1 MSKSI
6 QYLWIESSHC
16 FEKQEFNFSQEYNIH
31 YDEENNKLDI
41 NKNEKYVS
49 NFFGDN
55 TDVTAVVGKNGTG
68 KTSLLNYISSI
79 NYYNGLY
86 NNTHGNCIVVY
97 LENGN
102 LKIFCS
108 PQIKERGIEC
118 DYEINELIDGNN
130 FVSDIFFKNIRYEYF
145 TTVFNKANTTKSE
158 NFGGYVNL
166 STYSML
172 KKSNK
177 RDVDLFFLDEFSG
190 QIKFF
195 SANKDKISDFGIN
208 YPKYVTVWFNNN
220 KNGIEDACRKGSE
233 NGTSEEKIK
242 QYSDEIIK
250 NCFSQKESG
259 FKANFQERIS
269 CSMTLSIINR
279 LIKIGLDNSQCKQM
293 IEIIKTSFG
302 NGQKTDTEL
311 WINPFDKLKGFLS
324 EIERIFRF
332 SIKEYE
338 TFIEYLENRITFKS
352 TADLFHLKTLRF
364 FMSVDEGQDKYLVDI
379 DASLSEFV
387 EKYKATIADDDYLL
401 FEWGL
406 SSGEMLLLT
415 AYTRF
420 YDDKI
425 KNSSSNIQNRI
436 ILLDEAEVSFH
447 PEWQRIYLSNMMSF
461 FSDLY
466 KDCHIQLIIAT
477 HSPIILSDIPKQNIV
492 YISKDTNGRTKVD
505 SNDIHEETFGAN
517 IYKLYNNAFFMD
529 NGAVGEFAKD
539 YIRRIK
545 SDIGDS
551 SKTYEEIEKAISII
565 GDEFIRNQLYL
576 LLNQSEKVPKK
587 VEKNDSVIDISVD
600 ELLKQM
606 DDNKKE
612 ELFESLKIQFEQ
624 NGDKL

>member
-55 TDVTAVVGKNGTG
+55 TDVIAVVGKNGTG

-86 NNTHGNCIVVY
+86 NNTHGNCIIIFN
-97 LENGN
+97 ENSI

-108 PQIKERGIEC
+108 PQIKERKIKC
-118 DYEINELIDGNN
+118 DYEISELTDDKN
-130 FVSDIFFKNIRYEYF
+130 FVSDLYFKDIRYVYYTSVLNKQNI
-145 TTVFNKANTTKSE
+145 TTPEEFS
-158 NFGGYVNL
+158 GYVNL
-166 STYSML
+166 STYAAY
-172 KKSNK
+172 KKTENNII
-177 RDVDLFFLDEFSG
+177 DQFFLGEFSK

-195 SANKDKISDFGIN
+195 SEYKDKLIDFGIN

-220 KNGIEDACRKGSE
+220 KNGIEAVCRKVNKE
-233 NGTSEEKIK
+233 NT
-242 QYSDEIIK
+242 SDEIIK
-250 NCFSQKESG
+250 QEADRIIKNFFSGENKD
-259 FKANFQERIS
+259 FKVSFQERIT
-269 CSMTLSIINR
+269 CSMVLSIINR
-279 LIKIGLDNSQCKQM
+279 LSKTGLDNSEYPKI
-293 IEIIKTSFG
+293 IEVIENYFG
-302 NGQKTDTEL
+302 NKQNTDSSSYM
-311 WINPFDKLKGFLS
+311 FGKLKGFLS
-324 EIERIFRF
+324 EIEKELHFP
-332 SIKEYE
+332 IKEYE
-338 TFIEYLENRITFKS
+338 EFINFIDNDVDFNPNANTFRLS
-352 TADLFHLKTLRF
+352 VLRF
-364 FMSVDEGQDKYLVDI
+364 FMSVEKGQDKYMVDV
-379 DASLSEFV
+379 DTSLIEFV
-387 EKYKATIADDDYLL
+387 EKYKKTVFEDDYLL
-401 FEWGL
+401 FEWNL

-415 AYTRF
+415 AFARF

-466 KDCHIQLIIAT
+466 KNCHIQLIIAT
-477 HSPIILSDIPKQNIV
+477 HSPIILSDIPKQNII
-492 YISKDTNGRTKVD
+492 YLSKDINGRTKVD

-529 NGAVGEFAKD
+529 NGAVGEFAKN
-539 YIRRIK
+539 YMRRIK
-545 SDIGDS
+545 SDIEDS
-551 SKTYEEIEKAISII
+551 SKSYKEIEKDISII

-576 LLNQSEKVPKK
+576 LLNQSRKVQ
-587 VEKNDSVIDISVD
+587 KNDIAID

-606 DDNKKE
+606 NRNEKE
-612 ELFESLKIQFEQ
+612 ELFARLQEQ
-624 NGDKL
+624 LGQ